1 MGGPPPEISFV
12 GKQGTAGLTPRFL
25 LDTHVVVR
33 WLAEPKRLSQDQI
46 RALRGA
52 VRRGEPLALSAVT
65 LLEIAI
71 LFAAGGNRLRVPVRE
86 LFAALD
92 PGAGFHVVPLDV
104 EIAAEVAALGDM
116 LRDPADRAIVA
127 TARVHRLRLVTSDQ
141 RIIES
146 KLVPV
151 LE

>member
-1 MGGPPPEISFV
+1 MGGHPPEFSSARN
-12 GKQGTAGLTPRFL
+12 QGTTGLTPRLL

-52 VRRGEPLALSAVT
+52 VRRGEPLALSAIT

-71 LFAAGGNRLRVPVRE
+71 LFGEGGSRLRVAVRE
-86 LFAALD
+86 LFGALN

-104 EIAAEVAALGDM
+104 EVAAEVAALGDM